1 MSCII
6 IKCKL
11 CLNDCNKIIS
21 FNQMPIANAF
31 LVQSEFQKEY
41 FFELQVAFCTSCK
54 MFQLVNQPDPK
65 MMFHN
70 NYAFF
75 SSSSKKMSEHFEKM
89 ANNYLKNFLVGLR
102 SPFVVELGSND
113 GIMLRHFAKCGIK
126 HLGIEPSANVAKVAQ
141 ENGVNSIA
149 EFFNI
154 ETAKK
159 VYENYGKADIISAA
173 NVMCHIS
180 DLGSVAEGVNVLLQ
194 DNGIFVFEDP
204 YLVDVIQKTS
214 YDQIYDEH
222 VYIFSVQSVMN
233 TFAPY
238 NLELF
243 HVEQQATHGGSMRY
257 YFCKQG
263 TNPVRDSVSKQ
274 LKLEI
279 LLGLD
284 KIDTYKKFAYSC
296 EKNKNNFIDLLNKLK
311 QAGKRVIGYA
321 ATSKSTTV
329 LNYCNISSDLIE
341 YICDTTPIKQEKFS
355 PGMHVPIK
363 SYEYFKQDNPD
374 YAILFAWNHA
384 EEIFNKEKD
393 FMSNGGK
400 WIVFVPEPKILN
412 FDKNMVLNVI

>member
-1 MSCII
+1 
-6 IKCKL
+6 
-11 CLNDCNKIIS
+11 
-21 FNQMPIANAF
+21 MPIANGF
-31 LVQSEFQKEY
+31 LVESEFEREY

-75 SSSSKKMSEHFEKM
+75 SSSSRKMAEHFEKM
-89 ANNYLKNFLVGLR
+89 ANNYLKHFLVGR
-102 SPFVVELGSND
+102 TSPFVVELGSND
-113 GIMLRHFAKCGIK
+113 GIMLRYFAKLGIK
-126 HLGIEPSANVAKVAQ
+126 HLGIEPSTNVAKAAQ
-141 ENGVNSIA
+141 ENGVNSIS
-149 EFFNI
+149 EFFNM

-159 VYENYGKADIISAA
+159 IHEDYGKADIISAS
-173 NVMCHIS
+173 NVMCHIP
-180 DLGSVAEGVNVLLQ
+180 DLGSVAEGVNILLQ

-204 YLVDVIQKTS
+204 YLGDVIQKTS

-222 VYIFSVQSVMN
+222 IYIFSVQSVMN

-263 TNPVRDSVSKQ
+263 TNPVRDSVGKQ

-284 KIDTYKKFAYSC
+284 KVDTYKKFAYCC
-296 EKNKNNFIDLLNKLK
+296 EKNKNNLIDLLNKLK
-311 QAGKRVIGYA
+311 QAGKRVVGYA

-329 LNYCNISSDLIE
+329 LNYCNINSDLIE

-355 PGMHVPIK
+355 PGMHIPIK

-374 YAILFAWNHA
+374 YAILFAWNHS
-384 EEIFNKEKD
+384 EEIFNKEQD